1 MYAAVTP
8 DVEAN
13 YPTSLLFAAAPA
25 EQAAASGGAG
35 KGHMALQQIARP
47 HAAEPNT
54 MPDGDENDAAQ
65 GETEPQ
71 SHTLVEGGQDG
82 EGEPS
87 GPRYFPV
94 QLFLAAVGDGELIE
108 PEAAIL
114 NEPPREFPQLSELI
128 CPHDHSHF
136 DHCNRGI
143 SSAASHHQF
152 HFNSRNRVSSARLD
166 A

>member
-1 MYAAVTP
+1 VYAAVTP

-35 KGHMALQQIARP
+35 KGLMALQQIARP

-54 MPDGDENDAAQ
+54 MPDGDENYAAQ

-71 SHTLVEGGQDG
+71 SHTLVEDGQGETEPQSHTLVEDGQGG

-136 DHCNRGI
+136 DH
-143 SSAASHHQF
+143 
-152 HFNSRNRVSSARLD
+152 
-166 A
+166 